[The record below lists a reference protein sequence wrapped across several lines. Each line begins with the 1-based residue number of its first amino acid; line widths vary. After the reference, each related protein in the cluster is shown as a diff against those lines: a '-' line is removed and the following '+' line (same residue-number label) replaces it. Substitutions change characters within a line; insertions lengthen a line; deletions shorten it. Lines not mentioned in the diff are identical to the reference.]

1 MSDDATILIKQ
12 AFDPYFE
19 APITAWR
26 SFVALGETVHAARG
40 EVLKETGSTEKH
52 LWFILRGSGGIQ
64 LWHAHNF
71 VCIDLCYERE
81 FFGDYMSFLTE
92 EPTALQ
98 VITFKESTL
107 FRIDR
112 NAFGSLSLAS
122 PVGEHIR
129 RSAAEALFIHKQ
141 RQQIDILTRTAAE
154 RYLDLLRRQ
163 PKVVQRTPLKHIA
176 SYLGITPQSLSRIRR
191 ATANTRLI
199 TRG

>member
-1 MSDDATILIKQ
+1 MSDDPAIIIKQ
-12 AFDPYFE
+12 AFDPHFE
-19 APITAWR
+19 APLSAWR
-26 SFVALGETVHAARG
+26 SFVALGDTVQARRG
-40 EVLKETGSTEKH
+40 EVLKETGTKEKH

-64 LWHAHNF
+64 LWHERNF
-71 VCIDLCYERE
+71 ICIDLCYETE
-81 FFGDYMSFLTE
+81 FFGDYMSFLTG
-92 EPTALQ
+92 EPSTLQ
-98 VITFKESTL
+98 VITFEASTL

-129 RSAAEALFIHKQ
+129 RSAAEALFVHKQ

-163 PKVVQRTPLKHIA
+163 PEVVQRTPLKHIA

-191 ATANTRLI
+191 ATANTRLV
-199 TRG
+199 TKG